1 MNKRQSIATI
11 LAIGYLWVSSSP
23 GVAQANVKLEALR
36 RLEGLN
42 LDANPSL
49 KQTVTEILKESKG
62 SPAFVEL
69 AIKFKL
75 ETFRNDL
82 LPSALAIED
91 RTGSVNALR
100 HILDSEAK
108 ASIEAALDD
117 PEETQ
122 TTMKLIDLLGAS
134 GSREAASYLKAIILR
149 EGSIDTRRRAVTALV
164 STRQGAQA
172 ILDMAQSKQLAP
184 RLKLTAASS
193 LAATPWNRIRE
204 QASTILPLPLS
215 ADMQNLPPL
224 SELIQQEGNIAEG
237 EKVFNRPTSLCSIC
251 HVVLDKGID
260 FGPNLTEIGDKLG
273 KDALFEAILSPSAG
287 ISFDYEIWDVSLK
300 NGDEATGI
308 IVSDTETELAIKSQ
322 AGIVTRY
329 PKSDVTSKVKQSRSG
344 MPEGL
349 QMTMSQAD
357 LVNLVSYLTSL
368 RKKAL
373 DQ

>member
-1 MNKRQSIATI
+1 
-11 LAIGYLWVSSSP
+11 
-23 GVAQANVKLEALR
+23 
-36 RLEGLN
+36 
-42 LDANPSL
+42 
-49 KQTVTEILKESKG
+49 
-62 SPAFVEL
+62 
-69 AIKFKL
+69 
-75 ETFRNDL
+75 
-82 LPSALAIED
+82 
-91 RTGSVNALR
+91 
-100 HILDSEAK
+100 
-108 ASIEAALDD
+108 
-117 PEETQ
+117 
-122 TTMKLIDLLGAS
+122 MKLIDLLGPPKA
-134 GSREAASYLKAIILR
+134 EAASYLKAIILR

-184 RLKLTAASS
+184 GLKLTAASS
-193 LAATPWNRIRE
+193 LAATLNRIRE

-368 RKKAL
+368 RKKPSTNKGSPETPSKLTENDDIRPSTHSRCAS
-373 DQ
+373 